1 MSVSGIWLL
10 EETSGTIVADS
21 SGNSQDGT
29 TNGTPSGALGVL
41 LTGPQSI
48 NIPVQLSSETSV
60 GVFFFFQS
68 TNPISN
74 QVLLSNSSGNPSDSI
89 TIGINP
95 TGIPYV
101 THLNNTIMGKEPIES
116 SETHLGYSYDHSY
129 NIQYLFIN
137 GVIASTMSGTS
148 SSTNNSNTLTLGSVF
163 SGHIRGVYLYS
174 GVVQSNIPEGL
185 AKGRD
190 PTLIIPSGTVY
201 ASRVEDSGDVV
212 HRETLYRNEYFTS
225 STLNANKAHF
235 VHDEAL
241 GEVNQSSSIHHT
253 SDGTGT
259 LCGKLNLR
267 VRDSELMAS
276 QVHINP
282 GETRIGSGEGMAT
295 LDVNGLRFNSDA
307 SGLHFGTNQEFRIIT
322 DPGPPSRLVFQN
334 YDQTTGQYVTKYCV
348 INR

>member
-1 MSVSGIWLL
+1 VASKREFNIIIFCINTMSVSGIWLL

-137 GVIASTMSGTS
+137 GVI
-148 SSTNNSNTLTLGSVF
+148 
-163 SGHIRGVYLYS
+163 
-174 GVVQSNIPEGL
+174 L